1 MSTQLGIAVAPELVE
16 AFHSLDQPLV
26 VVVNDDL
33 TQLVPDTDFSGAAGA
48 SLPAHFDTVH
58 QYAKSTYPSPRYI
71 IIPSEDSGNYIF
83 ILFIPDDAH
92 IRQKMLYALT
102 KNTLLLSLGLGKFPK
117 NKTFAWT
124 DLEELTHQYYQRSI
138 GDNDTAGVMT
148 EDERVVS
155 TINRMENLGVGNRQ
169 LASMGTQDN
178 LLYPFE
184 LSLELA
190 FADFNKQGQVVVF
203 RIDSDREQLALQ
215 GSKSAV
221 TPESLVSVLEA
232 HTSDD
237 VQPQYAIYQYADGNT
252 AFIYSCPLG
261 SKVKQRMLYASFKLG
276 LINHLKQ
283 QGIEITKNIEVGD
296 LDELETTQ
304 FNPVSETVKDEN
316 KVGLK
321 FNKPRGPRRR

>member
-1 MSTQLGIAVAPELVE
+1 MSTQSGIVAAPELIE
-16 AFHSLDQPLV
+16 AFHSLDEPLV

-33 TQLVPDTDFSGAAGA
+33 TQLVPDTDFNGAKGNQLE
-48 SLPAHFDTVH
+48 SHFDAVH
-58 QYAKSTYPSPRYI
+58 QYARATYPDPRYI
-71 IIPSEDSGNYIF
+71 IIPAESAGDYIF

-102 KNTLLLSLGLGKFPK
+102 KNTLLMSLGLGKFPK

-124 DLEELTHQYYQRSI
+124 DLDELTHQYYQRSI
-138 GDNDTAGVMT
+138 SDNDTKGVMT

-184 LSLELA
+184 PSLKLA
-190 FADFNKQGQVVVF
+190 FGDFTQQGQVVMF
-203 RIDSDREQLALQ
+203 SIDVDGEQLSLQ
-215 GSKSAV
+215 GSESSV

-232 HTSDD
+232 QTTDD
-237 VQPQYAIYQYADGNT
+237 VQPQYAIYRYADDST

-261 SKVKQRMLYASFKLG
+261 SKVKQRMLYASFKQG

-283 QGIEITKNIEVGD
+283 LGIDITKNIEVGD

-304 FNPVSETVKDEN
+304 FKPAPHSAKDDN

-321 FNKPRGPRRR
+321 FSKPRGPRRR